1 MISSIIFDKCGSK
14 DEKTFKEK
22 DKYEILKIFDL
33 IKKYRGIPNKYTI
46 SLKNMTEENQV
57 KSFDWKMKSFDETRN
72 HFTEE

>member
-22 DKYEILKIFDL
+22 DTYEILKIFDL

-57 KSFDWKMKSFDETRN
+57 KSFD
-72 HFTEE
+72 